1 MGNSLSVECKWIP
14 KEVLWQTV
22 RSFREEYWP
31 ENTLPVDMEKI
42 VEQRLRLNI
51 EPIHS
56 LLDELDID
64 AFLKLDLSGIVVD
77 YDCFMKERF
86 QNRVRFSFAHE
97 VGHFVVHKD
106 IYKKIPFE
114 NPEEW
119 KYFVLNMADNEYRN
133 FEWQANEFAGR
144 LLVPRERLIGEVKK
158 IYKTIEE
165 SDLLPYLS
173 DDPWAVLSRVS
184 PVLCKPFG
192 VSENVIE
199 RRVEREDLWPPNMRE
214 N

>member
-1 MGNSLSVECKWIP
+1 MENFINFECKWIS
-14 KEVLWQTV
+14 KEDLWQTV
-22 RSFREEYWP
+22 HSFREEYWS
-31 ENTLPVDMEKI
+31 EDTLPVDMEKI

-56 LLDELDID
+56 LLDDLDVD

-97 VGHFVVHKD
+97 VGHFVLHKD
-106 IYKKIPFE
+106 IYEKVPFT

-119 KYFVLNMADNEYRN
+119 KYFVLNMADKEYRN

-144 LLVPRERLIGEVKK
+144 LLVPRERLIVEVKK
-158 IYKTIEE
+158 IYKIIED
-165 SDLLPYLS
+165 SGIQQYLS
-173 DDPWAVLSRVS
+173 DDPGAVLSRVS

-199 RRVEREDLWPPNMRE
+199 KRVERESLWPPT
-214 N
+214 